1 MGPSES
7 TSPEKLFN
15 YILGIFYIL
24 GLSKAIPK
32 HGYMVQTGRHTQLAI
47 RGCLDWQQQGL
58 NPPQIVLEQ
67 VSACKTEM
75 DSIAKFVEQ
84 ECDIDPNTKYPAS
97 KLYDAY
103 RHFCQ
108 AIGQMRKKVPSDK

>member
-67 VSACKTEM
+67 VSACKTEI